1 MTKDRI
7 SNTYEDDPKNLKLN
21 AFNLFRENV
30 FNDACTSSEKCQVR
44 SLLLVQLETAVR
56 RIGTPYSYS
65 CKICSKHSNFF

>member
-44 SLLLVQLETAVR
+44 SLLLQGRGAR
-56 RIGTPYSYS
+56 RGDLSDAD
-65 CKICSKHSNFF
+65 CHNFVNI